1 MKTQCLSYFVVML
14 ATTTKAQSLWWKLY
28 LDGSP
33 NTKGIRAGVIL
44 ESPNGIILVEATNNQ
59 AEYETLLAGQRLAK
73 EVGAKHV
80 KCWSDSKLV
89 NGQLNGNFQT
99 KDSQM
104 TRYFHLATQLK
115 ETFTKF
121 ELRHVV
127 KENNERDN
135 LLSRLASTR
144 NNRQHRTVIQETIS
158 QPSLNKMVMSVTI
171 VDLIQKTKTYIEEAS
186 QPLC

>member
-1 MKTQCLSYFVVML
+1 M
-14 ATTTKAQSLWWKLY
+14 
-28 LDGSP
+28 
-33 NTKGIRAGVIL
+33 
-44 ESPNGIILVEATNNQ
+44 
-59 AEYETLLAGQRLAK
+59 
-73 EVGAKHV
+73 

-99 KDSQM
+99 KDSKM

-158 QPSLNKMVMSVTI
+158 EPSLNKMVMSVTI
-171 VDLIQKTKTYIEEAS
+171 VNLI
-186 QPLC
+186 